1 VLAPCHLPSSD
12 GGDDVSPT
20 DNYPSDDGALEKRV
34 LAALG
39 RANGPRPLA
48 ERLVSALLRIDM
60 PLRLA
65 ELARV
70 PEENRERFWLA
81 VCDAVLDAWEHDAS
95 RKMSL
100 NQNELLSRAI
110 DALRAAR
117 QALVDLD
124 EECKKVG
131 PSRRGGLAESQFWW
145 RLPELT
151 AAIEQEM
158 DRFFEWTGAETEPPR
173 PRAHRRGRR
182 PGTVKNLR
190 FRVFLRKLR
199 NAAKAYGGR
208 LGLQKN
214 IPEGALLE
222 AIKIVAPH
230 LPDGFVPKSLSA
242 STLQR
247 IISG

>member
-1 VLAPCHLPSSD
+1 VN
-12 GGDDVSPT
+12 PT
-20 DNYPSDDGALEKRV
+20 DNCPGDDDALEKRV

-39 RANGPRPLA
+39 RANGMHPLA

-70 PEENRERFWLA
+70 PDENRAGFWLA
-81 VCDAVLDAWEHDAS
+81 VFGAVLDAWEHDAS
-95 RKMSL
+95 RKIAITRK
-100 NQNELLSRAI
+100 QNEVLSRAI
-110 DALRAAR
+110 DALMAAR
-117 QALVDLD
+117 QALADLD
-124 EECKKVG
+124 EECERVWPTG
-131 PSRRGGLAESQFWW
+131 RGGLAEAQFWW

-158 DRFFEWTGAETEPPR
+158 DRFFVRTGKETEPPR

-182 PGTVKNLR
+182 PGTVKNRR
-190 FRVFLRKLR
+190 FRVFLRELR
-199 NAAKAYGGR
+199 RAAKVFGGR

-214 IPEGALLE
+214 IKKGALLE
-222 AIKIVAPH
+222 AIKIVASH
-230 LPDGFVPKSLSA
+230 LPEGFVPKRLSA

-247 IISG
+247 IISGR